1 MTVHGLHILDYTAP
15 WPVVRPR
22 AVRLWDCGVTW
33 RHLHLAPDVIDW
45 APLDRVVDVARAN
58 GATDLLYVIA
68 ATPQWAARDP
78 HAAHAAPWLG
88 AGSNSP
94 PASPGPFT
102 SFVAALASRYA
113 GRIGTYQVWNEP
125 QLQDFWAGDMTTLAD
140 LTKRAARIIRDRDP
154 RARIASAPVLP
165 RPSSGGMKRGSKYLT
180 ALGKAGWPIDIHTA
194 HLYPE
199 IGTGAQRWRWM
210 LDEWAGGLRSVKAP
224 HLPRWVTETNMNLL
238 GGPLPDPTQL
248 LAVTRIGRIADARG
262 IARVYWYAWQHA
274 DPTLLGV
281 PFTPTSVG
289 TRALT
294 RLTHTQETR

>member
-1 MTVHGLHILDYTAP
+1 MTVHGLHVLDYAAP
-15 WPVVRPR
+15 WPTVRPR

-45 APLDRVVDVARAN
+45 APLDRAVDVARSN
-58 GATDLLYVIA
+58 GASDLLYVIG
-68 ATPQWAARDP
+68 ATPQWAASDP
-78 HAAHAAPWLG
+78 QSPHAAPWLG

-102 SFVAALASRYA
+102 AFVAALASRYA

-140 LTKRAARIIRDRDP
+140 LTRRAARIIRDRDP

-165 RPSSGGMKRGSKYLT
+165 RPSSGGMRRAKKYLA
-180 ALGKAGWPIDIHTA
+180 ALAKAGWPIDIHTA

-210 LDEWAGGLRSVKAP
+210 VDEWADGLRSVKAP

-238 GGPLPDPTQL
+238 GGPLPDPTQM
-248 LAVTRIGRIADARG
+248 LAVTRIGRIARARG

-281 PFTPTSVG
+281 PFTPDSPG